1 MQFLEESIQLRFAS
15 ISEAILVGTMAAT
28 DRLGAGAVVE
38 SVHLILTMEVKR
50 ETGPGMGF

>member
-38 SVHLILTMEVKR
+38 SVHLILTMEAKR